1 METEQRMVEYLVWLL
16 YLALPV
22 AVAILAYI
30 KGRNIVT
37 WFLLGYLFTFPS
49 LIYIIF
55 CRDKLPAFDP
65 MQDIPGIRIR
75 SEEVRRM
82 DEELLARRGPVT
94 KFLHFL
100 RNMCYRKDQRTI
112 M

>member
-49 LIYIIF
+49 LIYI
-55 CRDKLPAFDP
+55 
-65 MQDIPGIRIR
+65 
-75 SEEVRRM
+75 
-82 DEELLARRGPVT
+82 
-94 KFLHFL
+94 
-100 RNMCYRKDQRTI
+100 
-112 M
+112 